1 MLPDVIHKNLPV
13 AVNLRKDV
21 NLKRVVTFRMTRP
34 GTNQNFMFT
43 SAPEMGHE
51 ATPEFFGKA
60 FLILALLYKFAEI
73 IPKTGIIKK
82 VEQSDFLFTKTITKY
97 FPLHRLHLQS
107 VSVIAVPVSLF
118 TPVAI
123 VGFPIGND
131 TGYGRQPIP
140 VSALPGVV

>member
-34 GTNQNFMFT
+34 GINQNFMFT
-43 SAPEMGHE
+43 STPEMGHE

-73 IPKTGIIKK
+73 IPKTGMIKK
-82 VEQSDFLFTKTITKY
+82 VEQSDFLFTKTKTVHTNLD
-97 FPLHRLHLQS
+97 PERRRQD
-107 VSVIAVPVSLF
+107 AVF
-118 TPVAI
+118 I
-123 VGFPIGND
+123 
-131 TGYGRQPIP
+131 
-140 VSALPGVV
+140 